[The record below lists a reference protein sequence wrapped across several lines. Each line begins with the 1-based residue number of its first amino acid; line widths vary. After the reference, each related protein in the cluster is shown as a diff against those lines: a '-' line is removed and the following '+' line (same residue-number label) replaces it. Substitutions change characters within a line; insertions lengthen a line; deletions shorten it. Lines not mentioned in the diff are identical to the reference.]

1 MPQGQDMVPVLQGLG
16 NEERKPG
23 ALMNKS
29 RVVNVTVMQCTRFCK
44 KIKYR
49 KLSVG
54 RAEAWFAKTAG
65 KDQTN

>member
-1 MPQGQDMVPVLQGLG
+1 MVPALQGLG
-16 NEERKPG
+16 IKERKPG
-23 ALMNKS
+23 ALMKER
-29 RVVNVTVMQCTRFCK
+29 RVVNVTVMQSAWFCK
-44 KIKYR
+44 KIKYK

>member
-1 MPQGQDMVPVLQGLG
+1 MVPALQGLG
-16 NEERKPG
+16 IEERKPG
-23 ALMNKS
+23 ALMKER
-29 RVVNVTVMQCTRFCK
+29 RVVNVTVMQSAWFCNK
-44 KIKYR
+44 VKYK